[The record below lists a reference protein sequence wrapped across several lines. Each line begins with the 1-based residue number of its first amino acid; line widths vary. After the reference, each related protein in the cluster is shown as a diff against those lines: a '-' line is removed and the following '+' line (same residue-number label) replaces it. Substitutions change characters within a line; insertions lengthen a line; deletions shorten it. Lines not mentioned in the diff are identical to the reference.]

1 MDALHKKYESLK
13 TLLRGYGSAAVAF
26 SGGVDS
32 SFLLKAAAEALGDRA
47 IALTAAPSFVPQREL
62 KEAEAFCRENRIRQI
77 VLPAEAFSLEEA
89 RKNPPDRCYRCK
101 TELFSR
107 MRERAEAEGF
117 SVVVEGSNAD
127 DLQDYRPGMQA
138 LKELG
143 IRSPLLEA
151 GLSKAEIRELSREMC
166 LPTWDKPSFAC
177 LASRFPV
184 GEEISDEK
192 LQTVERSEQFL
203 RDCGFRQFRVRLHG
217 SLARIELLPEELEKA
232 AKPKMRKRITDAL
245 EEYGFRY
252 VTLDL
257 TGYRTGSMNEVQRK

>member
-47 IALTAAPSFVPQREL
+47 IALTAAPSFVPRREL

-127 DLQDYRPGMQA
+127 DLLDYRPGMQA

-143 IRSPLLEA
+143 
-151 GLSKAEIRELSREMC
+151 
-166 LPTWDKPSFAC
+166 WDKPSFAC